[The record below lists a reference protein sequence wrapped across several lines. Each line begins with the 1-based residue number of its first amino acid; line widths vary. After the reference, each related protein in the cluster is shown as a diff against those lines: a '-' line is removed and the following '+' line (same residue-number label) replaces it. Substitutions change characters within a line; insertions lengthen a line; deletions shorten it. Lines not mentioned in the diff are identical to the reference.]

1 MLLLAPACLFNL
13 ALLWCGCSQ
22 LFFGKVRLGPL
33 GVTPFP
39 PGAPAEKRPG
49 CPSDEEL
56 LPHVPKLVKAWSLF
70 EKALEGKQYVAGDE
84 FTIGD
89 ICPAVQA
96 NRFIKG
102 EGFGYP
108 ELAPANFPNVCA
120 WFERVS
126 VRTCMRER
134 KRHAISPEEEILIL
148 PFPAT
153 EASLRS
159 KAEGWYNCVVRAL
172 GRRGRRLWSTWEG
185 ASNECTTMSTMLR

>member
-13 ALLWCGCSQ
+13 VLLWYGCSQ

-134 KRHAISPEEEILIL
+134 NSAQAPRDLS
-148 PFPAT
+148 
-153 EASLRS
+153 
-159 KAEGWYNCVVRAL
+159 
-172 GRRGRRLWSTWEG
+172 RGRNADFTLPRYRGKLTQQSGRLV
-185 ASNECTTMSTMLR
+185 